1 MIRSCI
7 PTCLSKV
14 IAPTLPVNDVL
25 VDLAGSDVVIPSEG
39 NPEIAFIISK
49 IEIGLT
55 PVI

>member
-1 MIRSCI
+1 MF

-39 NPEIAFIISK
+39 NPEIAFIIPK
-49 IEIGLT
+49 IEIGLP